1 MDGFGICYYQEGKV
15 YEGVFGGNRREG
27 RGCEVYADGNI
38 YVGEFVNNKKH
49 GNGQFFWFKTGEEGA
64 NSKVAEFFQFCEGE
78 WWGGLP
84 DGKVTMQKAN
94 GDLYEGTFKNGLKHG
109 FGH

>member
-1 MDGFGICYYQEGKV
+1 MDELKESERVKLIRNKGKVYFGEVRDRQMDGFGICYYQEGKV

-64 NSKVAEFFQFCEGE
+64 NSKVAEFF
-78 WWGGLP
+78 
-84 DGKVTMQKAN
+84 
-94 GDLYEGTFKNGLKHG
+94 
-109 FGH
+109 